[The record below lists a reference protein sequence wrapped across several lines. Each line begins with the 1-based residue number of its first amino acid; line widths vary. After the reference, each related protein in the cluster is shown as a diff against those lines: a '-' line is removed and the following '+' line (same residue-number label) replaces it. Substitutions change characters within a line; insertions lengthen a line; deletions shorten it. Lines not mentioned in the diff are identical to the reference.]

1 MLENTVELVGG
12 SCLIALPV
20 VISFCIVG
28 STVVA
33 LRAIKPRKRH
43 CEYEEGVNRDGSTR
57 AQELER
63 VV

>member
-28 STVVA
+28 SIVVA
-33 LRAIKPRKRH
+33 LRAIKPRKRR
-43 CEYEEGVNRDGSTR
+43 ENEEGVNRDGSTR